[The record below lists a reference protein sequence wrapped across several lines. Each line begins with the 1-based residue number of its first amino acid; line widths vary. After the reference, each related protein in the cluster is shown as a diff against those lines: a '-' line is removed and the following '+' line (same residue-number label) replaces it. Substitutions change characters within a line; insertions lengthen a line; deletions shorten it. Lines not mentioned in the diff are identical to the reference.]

1 MLQARMFRW
10 ALPLGAAVLGAIV
23 VVSIWTPF
31 LDPALA
37 ARWFSWPN
45 IAFLS
50 PVPLLVIAIAIAF
63 FASLAAAREVMPFLM
78 ASLLF
83 LVSYCG
89 IAISVYPFIVPRQV
103 TVWQAAA
110 PDRSLAFLLVGTA
123 VLIPVILAYTGYSY
137 WVFRGKVV
145 PGATYR

>member
-1 MLQARMFRW
+1 
-10 ALPLGAAVLGAIV
+10 
-23 VVSIWTPF
+23 
-31 LDPALA
+31 
-37 ARWFSWPN
+37 
-45 IAFLS
+45 
-50 PVPLLVIAIAIAF
+50 
-63 FASLAAAREVMPFLM
+63 M

-137 WVFRGKVV
+137 WVFRGKAG